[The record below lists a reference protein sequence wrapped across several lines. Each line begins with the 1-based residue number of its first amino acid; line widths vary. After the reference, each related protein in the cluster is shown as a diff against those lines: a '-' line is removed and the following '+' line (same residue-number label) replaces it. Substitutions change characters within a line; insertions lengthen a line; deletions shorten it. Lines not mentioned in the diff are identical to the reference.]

1 MKLSVVI
8 PSYNKGIYIEDCV
21 KSLLNQTIPIDE
33 IIIVDDNSNDGS
45 WERISNIFATDPN
58 VLLIRHQKNKGQ
70 SSARNTGIDK
80 MSGDI
85 VAFVDA
91 DDVVSS
97 DFSSQ
102 IRKAFLLQEV
112 QIFRW
117 QSCYYN
123 DKKLFDPVPIRYMHK
138 PDWAAFY
145 TGLWGGGSVAARV
158 SCLRGLQFDYSLRN
172 FEDFFFWIMV
182 VDRMSCNQISLGTRS
197 IYKVRHLQT
206 TQRASFCFDQQ
217 RALNVA
223 SKFRRLKLNGDVSK
237 ASASRLGLVITRWLL
252 MKGKLGLA
260 VKVFTH
266 SVVKLGLFRL
276 LFVLL
281 AIISRRFYTYSI

>member
-1 MKLSVVI
+1 MKLSIVI
-8 PSYNKGIYIEDCV
+8 PSYNKGIYVEDCV

-33 IIIVDDNSNDGS
+33 IIIVDDNSSDGS
-45 WERISNIFATDPN
+45 WERISNIFATVPN
-58 VLLIRHQKNKGQ
+58 VFLIRHQENKGQ
-70 SSARNTGIDK
+70 ASARNTGIDK

-91 DDVVSS
+91 DDVVAS

-102 IRKAFLLQEV
+102 IRKAFLLPEV

-123 DKKLFDPVPIRYMHK
+123 NERLFDPVPVRYMHK

-182 VDRMSCNQISLGTRS
+182 VDRMSCNQISLGARS
-197 IYKVRHLQT
+197 IYKVRSQQT
-206 TQRASFCFDQQ
+206 TQRASLGFDQQ

-223 SKFRRLKLNGDVSK
+223 STFRRLKLNGDVSK
-237 ASASRLGLVITRWLL
+237 ASASRMGLVITRWLL

-260 VKVFTH
+260 VKVFMH
-266 SVVKLGLFRL
+266 SAIKFGFSRLF
-276 LFVLL
+276 FVLL